1 MEGRP
6 RYAPHCF
13 RELGVS
19 RMIDVQ
25 LTDDEVT
32 TIMVALDNYRYERET
47 EFVYTGDPQDQQD
60 AGSAEWCWQKL
71 HAVQQKFRAVSQNLE
86 FPE

>member
-1 MEGRP
+1 
-6 RYAPHCF
+6 
-13 RELGVS
+13 
-19 RMIDVQ
+19 MIDVQ

-71 HAVQQKFRAVSQNLE
+71 QAVQQKFRAVSQNSE